1 MRFFPSR
8 VKILIMIRC
17 CAVVLLLLFLSVS
30 CAKTSTPE
38 APPPAAD
45 APVPV
50 SVPANLF
57 AILKTGESPLW
68 FELADEGPR
77 QISGPEEAALS
88 PFTPWPLTRHI
99 RGVLTRGTELAAGV
113 NRDGLLLLRP
123 WDGADDGAGGI
134 ALYRIADVPF
144 WENYTL
150 GNLFFYGEKTAA
162 LLYRDDF
169 FTDPAAPAPSPPV
182 WALKDDLSGFEGL
195 ELPALGDIP
204 FADGWEADAL
214 RPGGNGLWYYR
225 GIHREG
231 GGQAVRYYRTADLG
245 QAGEEISVGVYR
257 DSERTEQDAADEE
270 VWIQSFPLPPL
281 PDNFVYT
288 GVAFVGDTVFAAWEE
303 QQDWNIGAAGFMVI
317 DMNRLGR

>member
-1 MRFFPSR
+1 
-8 VKILIMIRC
+8 MIRR
-17 CAVVLLLLFLSVS
+17 CAAVLLVLFLSAS
-30 CAKTSTPE
+30 CTRAPAPE
-38 APPPAAD
+38 AAAD

-50 SVPANLF
+50 SIPANLF
-57 AILKTGESPLW
+57 AILKPGESPLW
-68 FELADEGPR
+68 FELAEGGPR
-77 QISGPEEAALS
+77 LISGPEEAALS

-99 RGVLTRGTELAAGV
+99 RGMLTQGDELAAGV

-123 WDGADDGAGGI
+123 WEEPGDGAGGL

-150 GNLFFYGEKTAA
+150 GSLFFYGGKTAA

-169 FTDPAAPAPSPPV
+169 FTDLTAPAPSPPV
-182 WALKDDLSGFEGL
+182 WALKGDLSGFEGL
-195 ELPALGDIP
+195 ELPALGNIP
-204 FADGWEADAL
+204 FADGWEVDAL
-214 RPGGNGLWYYR
+214 RPGSDGLWYYR

-257 DSERTEQDAADEE
+257 DSEQTEKDAAGEAARIE
-270 VWIQSFPLPPL
+270 SFSLPPL
-281 PDNFVYT
+281 PENFVYT
-288 GVAFVGDTVFAAWEE
+288 GLGLVGDTVFAAWEE

-317 DMNRLGR
+317 DMNGLGR